1 MSFIK
6 NVSSELSIIRD
17 NYSPTACLQ
26 LKNKRLL
33 IYRVCVIKCATKY
46 LNAKFKEDRYFVNE
60 VETRTPSITYDIDS
74 KS

>member
-1 MSFIK
+1 
-6 NVSSELSIIRD
+6 
-17 NYSPTACLQ
+17 
-26 LKNKRLL
+26 
-33 IYRVCVIKCATKY
+33 VIKCATKY